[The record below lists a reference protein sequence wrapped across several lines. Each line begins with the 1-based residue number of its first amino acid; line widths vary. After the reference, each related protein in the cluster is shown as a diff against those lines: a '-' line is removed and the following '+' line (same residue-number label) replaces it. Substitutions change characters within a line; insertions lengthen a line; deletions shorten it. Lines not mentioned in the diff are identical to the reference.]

1 MMIMVVKEF
10 DRVML
15 KTGEIAYIAD
25 IIVPA
30 KAYVADIDKSDG
42 TIETTVI
49 EQEDIEKVFEDK
61 MVQFV

>member
-30 KAYVADIDKSDG
+30 KAYVVDIDKSDG